1 MDETNDLVPR
11 EKSASGPVDSLQT
24 RSPFLSLDLMPREPH
39 LLDYLIV
46 LRKHQWLILFFLLA
60 IVSIVSIATI
70 RMQPVY
76 QATAR
81 VEIDRENTNAM
92 HFADSDSYDMYVDL
106 EDYITTQSKILQSE
120 TLAMLT
126 VKSMGLDNLPEFG
139 GNPAKPM
146 KPAAPGSEASL
157 HRPRSLGA
165 FLDRMTIKRVPN
177 SRLLDVT
184 FESTDPSL
192 AARIV
197 NAHLNNFIEEN
208 FRSRYEAA
216 TQASNWLSGQLNEMK
231 IKVENAEDA
240 RLAYERQNQIW
251 TIDEK
256 NDISSQKLAD
266 LNKQL
271 TEAQAD
277 RINKEAVYHLAQ
289 AGNYDAIA
297 AVRESAVIQDI
308 LKQQSAL
315 SAQYTD
321 AVNQYGPKYPK
332 VLRLQAQLKDL
343 DGLVAREKTN
353 IGNQMEAEYHG
364 SRQRELLLKN
374 ALDEQKTQTNQMA
387 EKLVQYNILKRE
399 ADTNKQ
405 LYDGMLQKLKEA
417 GITAGLRSSNIRV
430 VDPALIPSG
439 PSRPNKTRNIMLSVL
454 VGLIGG
460 IGLALLR
467 EYLDNTVK
475 TPDDVETLARLPSLA
490 VVPSLTNSNGKRNGR
505 FAKLLKAPVI
515 AGKEG
520 RAELISHNMPQSQ
533 MSEAFRALRTSLLL
547 SQADHPPQV
556 ILMTS
561 ALPREGKTTAAVN
574 LAVTLAQLGDKT
586 LLVDADLR
594 KPGINRAL
602 SLVDG
607 KHAGL
612 SSYLAGVS
620 SLDLITVPHPAITN
634 LAAIPT
640 GPIPPNPADLLSSRR
655 LTELIAELRTRYK
668 FVVIDSPP
676 IMAATD
682 AVILSV
688 LVDGVLLVVR
698 SGETPKE
705 AFTRTRDLLAGVK
718 CRMLGVV
725 LNAVDASSPD
735 YYYSYR
741 YYPYSYGGYGRE
753 DEGKKSRKSRRSE
766 SSESQVGPD

>member
-1 MDETNDLVPR
+1 MDESNNLVPR
-11 EKSASGPVDSLQT
+11 EKSASGPVETLQT
-24 RSPFLSLDLMPREPH
+24 RSPFLALDLMPREPH

-70 RMQPVY
+70 RMRPVY

-81 VEIDRENTNAM
+81 VEIDRENANAIR
-92 HFADSDSYDMYVDL
+92 FSDSESYDMYADL

-126 VKSMGLDNLPEFG
+126 VKTMGLDNLQEFG
-139 GNPAKPM
+139 GNPAKPV
-146 KPAAPGSEASL
+146 KPSPPGSEASL
-157 HRPRSLGA
+157 HRPQSLGA
-165 FLDRMTIKRVPN
+165 FLGRMTVKRVPN

-192 AARIV
+192 AARVV

-271 TEAQAD
+271 TDAQAD
-277 RINKEAVYHLAQ
+277 RINKEAVYQLAQ
-289 AGNYDAIA
+289 AGNYDAIS

-308 LKQQSAL
+308 LKQESAL

-332 VLRLQAQLKDL
+332 VVRLQAQLKDL
-343 DGLVAREKTN
+343 DELVAREKTN
-353 IGNQMEAEYHG
+353 IANQMEAEYHG

-374 ALDEQKTQTNQMA
+374 ALDAQKAETNQMA

-439 PSRPNKTRNIMLSVL
+439 PSRPNKTRNVLLSIL

-490 VVPSLTNSNGKRNGR
+490 VVPSLSNSNGKRNGR

-718 CRMLGVV
+718 CHMLGVV
-725 LNAVDASSPD
+725 LNAVNASSPD

-753 DEGKKSRKSRRSE
+753 EEGRKSRKSRRSE
-766 SSESQVGPD
+766 SSESQLGPD

>member
-1 MDETNDLVPR
+1 MDESNNLVPR
-11 EKSASGPVDSLQT
+11 EKSASGPVETLQT
-24 RSPFLSLDLMPREPH
+24 RSPFLALDLMPREPH

-70 RMQPVY
+70 RMRPVY

-81 VEIDRENTNAM
+81 VEIDRENANAIR
-92 HFADSDSYDMYVDL
+92 FSDSESYDMYADL

-126 VKSMGLDNLPEFG
+126 VKTMGLDNLQEFG
-139 GNPAKPM
+139 GNPAKPV
-146 KPAAPGSEASL
+146 KPSPPGSEASL
-157 HRPRSLGA
+157 HRPQSLGA
-165 FLDRMTIKRVPN
+165 FLGRMTVKRVPN

-192 AARIV
+192 AARVV

-271 TEAQAD
+271 TDAQAD
-277 RINKEAVYHLAQ
+277 RINKEAVYQLAQ

-297 AVRESAVIQDI
+297 AVRESGVIQDI
-308 LKQQSAL
+308 LKQESAL

-332 VLRLQAQLKDL
+332 VVRLQAQLKDL
-343 DGLVAREKTN
+343 DELVAREKTN
-353 IGNQMEAEYHG
+353 IANQMEAEYHG

-374 ALDEQKTQTNQMA
+374 ALDAQKTETNQMA

-439 PSRPNKTRNIMLSVL
+439 PSRPNKTRNVLLSIL

-490 VVPSLTNSNGKRNGR
+490 VVPSLSNSNGKRNGR

-718 CRMLGVV
+718 CHMLGVV

-753 DEGKKSRKSRRSE
+753 EEGRKSRKSRRSE
-766 SSESQVGPD
+766 SSESQLGPD

>member
-1 MDETNDLVPR
+1 MDDTNNLVPR
-11 EKSASGPVDSLQT
+11 DRSNPNPAESLQP
-24 RSPFLSLDLMPREPH
+24 RSPFLALDLMPREPH

-46 LRKHQWLILFFLLA
+46 LRKHQWLITFFLLA
-60 IVSIVSIATI
+60 IVSIVTIATF
-70 RMQPVY
+70 RMKPVY
-76 QATAR
+76 EATAR
-81 VEIDRENTNAM
+81 IEIDRENANAI
-92 HFADSDSYDMYVDL
+92 HFNDSQEYDMYEDL
-106 EDYITTQSKILQSE
+106 ENYITTQSKILTSE
-120 TLAMLT
+120 TMAMLT
-126 VKSMGLDNLPEFG
+126 VKSMGLDRLPQFG
-139 GNPAKPM
+139 GDPRKPP
-146 KPAAPGSEASL
+146 KPAPPGSDASL
-157 HRPRSLGA
+157 QRPAALGA
-165 FLDRMTIKRVPN
+165 FLGALSVKRVPN
-177 SRLLDVT
+177 TRLLDVT

-192 AARIV
+192 AARVV
-197 NAHLNNFIEEN
+197 NGHLNNFIEQN

-216 TQASNWLSGQLNEMK
+216 TQASNWLAGQLNEMK
-231 IKVENAEDA
+231 IKVENSEDA
-240 RLAYERQNQIW
+240 RLAYERDNQIW

-256 NDISSQKLAD
+256 NDISTQKLAD

-277 RINKEAVYHLAQ
+277 RINKEAVYQLAQ
-289 AGNYDAIA
+289 SGNYDAIA
-297 AVRESAVIQDI
+297 AVRESTVIQDI
-308 LKQQSAL
+308 LKQQTAL
-315 SAQYTD
+315 SSQYAE
-321 AVNQYGPKYPK
+321 AVTQYGPKFPK
-332 VLRLQAQLKDL
+332 VVRIQAQLKDL
-343 DGLVAREKTN
+343 DQLVTREKEN
-353 IGNQMEAEYHG
+353 IGNQVEADYRG
-364 SRQRELLLKN
+364 SRQRELLLKQ
-374 ALDEQKTQTNQMA
+374 ALDDQKVETNQMS
-387 EKLVQYNILKRE
+387 EKLVQYNILNRE
-399 ADTNKQ
+399 AEANKQ

-417 GITAGLRSSNIRV
+417 GISAGLRSSNIRI
-430 VDPALIPSG
+430 VDPALIPYG
-439 PSRPNKTRNIMLSVL
+439 PSRPNRTRNIMLSIL

-475 TPDDVETLARLPSLA
+475 TPDDIERLARLPSLA
-490 VVPSLTNSNGKRNGR
+490 VVPALSNSSGKRKGA
-505 FAKLLKAPVI
+505 FSKLLKAPVV
-515 AGKEG
+515 ASKEG

-655 LTELIAELRTRYK
+655 LTELIAELRLQYK

-688 LVDGVLLVVR
+688 LVDGVLMVVR

-718 CRMLGVV
+718 CHMLGVV

-753 DEGKKSRKSRRSE
+753 EDSKKSRKARRAE
-766 SSESQVGPD
+766 QSESQLGQD

>member
-1 MDETNDLVPR
+1 
-11 EKSASGPVDSLQT
+11 
-24 RSPFLSLDLMPREPH
+24 
-39 LLDYLIV
+39 
-46 LRKHQWLILFFLLA
+46 
-60 IVSIVSIATI
+60 
-70 RMQPVY
+70 
-76 QATAR
+76 
-81 VEIDRENTNAM
+81 
-92 HFADSDSYDMYVDL
+92 
-106 EDYITTQSKILQSE
+106 
-120 TLAMLT
+120 
-126 VKSMGLDNLPEFG
+126 
-139 GNPAKPM
+139 
-146 KPAAPGSEASL
+146 
-157 HRPRSLGA
+157 
-165 FLDRMTIKRVPN
+165 MTIKRVPN

-184 FESTDPSL
+184 FESTDPTL
-192 AARIV
+192 AARVV
-197 NAHLNNFIEEN
+197 NAHLNNFIEQN

-216 TQASNWLSGQLNEMK
+216 TQASNWLAGQLNEMK

-271 TEAQAD
+271 TDAQAD
-277 RINKEAVYHLAQ
+277 RINKEAVYELAQ
-289 AGNYDAIA
+289 AGNYDAIS

-308 LKQQSAL
+308 LKQESTL

-332 VLRLQAQLKDL
+332 VVRLQAQLKDL
-343 DGLVAREKTN
+343 DQLVAREKTN

-374 ALDEQKTQTNQMA
+374 ALDEQKTETNQMA

-430 VDPALIPSG
+430 VDPALIPTG
-439 PSRPNKTRNIMLSVL
+439 PSRPNKTRNVMLSIL

-475 TPDDVETLARLPSLA
+475 TPDDIETLARLPSLA
-490 VVPSLTNSNGKRNGR
+490 VVPALSNSNGKRNGR

-515 AGKEG
+515 AGNEA

-655 LTELIAELRTRYK
+655 LTELIADLRLRYK

-741 YYPYSYGGYGRE
+741 YYPYSYGSYGGYGRE
-753 DEGKKSRKSRRSE
+753 EEGKKSRKSRRAENSD
-766 SSESQVGPD
+766 SQLGQD

>member
-1 MDETNDLVPR
+1 MDETNNLAPR
-11 EKSASGPVDSLQT
+11 ERSITHSTDSLQH
-24 RSPFLSLDLMPREPH
+24 RSPLLALDIMAREPH
-39 LLDYLIV
+39 LLDYLLI
-46 LRKHQWLILFFLLA
+46 LRKHQWLIAFFLLA
-60 IVSIVSIATI
+60 VVSIVTI
-70 RMQPVY
+70 STFRMQPIY
-76 QATAR
+76 EATAR
-81 VEIDRENTNAM
+81 VEVDRDTPNA
-92 HFADSDSYDMYVDL
+92 FRFDSEQGDDYADT
-106 EDYITTQSKILQSE
+106 EDYIVTQSKILQSE
-120 TLAMLT
+120 TLAMET
-126 VKSMGLDNLPEFG
+126 VKSMGLDRLPQFG
-139 GNPAKPM
+139 GQPGKPEN
-146 KPAAPGSEASL
+146 AAPVGSDASL
-157 HRPRSLGA
+157 MRPPALAA
-165 FLDRMTIKRVPN
+165 FLGGLSVKRVPS

-184 FESTDPSL
+184 FETTDPVL
-192 AARIV
+192 AARVV
-197 NAHLNNFIEEN
+197 NAHLNNFIEQN
-208 FRSRYEAA
+208 FRSRFEAA
-216 TQASNWLSGQLNEMK
+216 TQASNWMAGQLNEMK
-231 IKVENAEDA
+231 IKVENSEDA
-240 RLAYERQNQIW
+240 RLEYERDNQIW
-251 TIDEK
+251 AIDEK
-256 NDISSQKLAD
+256 SDLSSEKLGEME
-266 LNKQL
+266 KQL
-271 TEAQAD
+271 TDAQAD
-277 RINKEAVYHLAQ
+277 RINKEAVYQLAQ
-289 AGNYDAIA
+289 SGNYDAIA
-297 AVRESAVIQDI
+297 AVRDSSVIQDI
-308 LKQQSAL
+308 LKQQATL

-332 VLRLQAQLKDL
+332 VLRIQAQIKDL
-343 DGLVAREKTN
+343 DQMVDREKLN
-353 IGNQMEAEYHG
+353 IGNQVEADYRG
-364 SRQRELLLKN
+364 SRQRELLLKE
-374 ALDEQKTQTNQMA
+374 ALDEQKSEVNQTA

-417 GITAGLRSSNIRV
+417 GITAGLRSSNIRI

-439 PSRPNKTRNIMLSVL
+439 PSRPNKPRNVL
-454 VGLIGG
+454 MSIVVGLFGG
-460 IGLALLR
+460 IALALLR

-475 TPDDVETLARLPSLA
+475 TPDDVESIAHLPSLA
-490 VVPSLTNSNGKRNGR
+490 VVPSLTNSSGRRRGR
-505 FAKLLKAPVI
+505 FSRLFKTPVVTS
-515 AGKEG
+515 KDG

-547 SQADHPPQV
+547 SQADHPPQ
-556 ILMTS
+556 IIMMTS

-586 LLVDADLR
+586 LLVDADMR

-620 SLDLITVPHPAITN
+620 SLDLVTVPHPAITN
-634 LAAIPT
+634 LEAIPT

-655 LTELIAELRTRYK
+655 LTELISELRTRYK
-668 FVVIDSPP
+668 FVVIDTPP

-705 AFTRTRDLLAGVK
+705 AFMRTRDLLVGVK
-718 CRMLGVV
+718 CHILGAV

-753 DEGKKSRKSRRSE
+753 EDTRKSRKGRRDAAEE
-766 SSESQVGPD
+766 SHLGQD